1 MHFRRSRDVW
11 PRGGEGFAVDAS
23 LIRAD
28 AHRQTGRPG
37 SDGVPL
43 DADSR
48 AVREYLALLDD
59 GAFNAP
65 TPVVPKY
72 LTPAN
77 LASRWTSAR
86 RGPPFYA
93 YSTTYLIDLDHAVIM
108 NLQASTAVRPR

>member
-1 MHFRRSRDVW
+1 MHFRRSPDVW
-11 PRGGEGFAVDAS
+11 LRGGEGFAVDAS

-28 AHRQTGRPG
+28 AHRQIGRPG

-59 GAFNAP
+59 GASNAA

-72 LTPAN
+72 LAPTDPA
-77 LASRWTSAR
+77 LRWTSAH
-86 RGPPFYA
+86 RGLPFYA
-93 YSTTYLIDLDHAVIM
+93 YSTTYLIDLYHAVIM
-108 NLQASTAVRPR
+108 TLEASTAVR